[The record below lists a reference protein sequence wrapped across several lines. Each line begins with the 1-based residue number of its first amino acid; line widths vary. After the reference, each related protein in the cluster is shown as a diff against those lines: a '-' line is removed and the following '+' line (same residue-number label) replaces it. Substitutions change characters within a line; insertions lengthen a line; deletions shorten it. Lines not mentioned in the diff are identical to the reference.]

1 MSQLR
6 LALVI
11 HNHQP
16 IGNFDG
22 VFEQAYQDSYKP
34 FLDMLAEFPS
44 LAVTLH
50 NSGSLLEWLAEHRP
64 EYLDQIRELADR
76 GQVEIIGGPFY
87 EPILSSIPQRDR
99 IGQIQQYSRYLEKL
113 FGQPVRGMWVP
124 ERVWEQSFARD
135 IVDAGIEYT
144 VLDDSHFRSAGH
156 TPEELTSHFLTED
169 EGRLLQVFPVSEP
182 LRYAIPFDDVHK
194 SIEILR
200 EQFERTPNSVA
211 VFGDDGEKFGTWPG
225 TRESVYEE
233 GWLRSFFQLLQDN
246 SEWLKVATLAECVE
260 NLMPAGRTYLPDS
273 SYREMNEWVLPAE
286 RQKSLLSLRR
296 DKEKNDP
303 DWPELSNFVRGGCW
317 RNFRNKYPEANEM
330 YSRMLGISER
340 LEKLSHA
347 DTEREYADRLSEART
362 ALYRGQCNCSYWHG
376 AFGGLYLPHLRNA
389 VYTQFIEA
397 DTILEQVDR
406 AMNATGTSTAT
417 GTATSGTSTSGMSTD
432 KWVEVES
439 GDFNLDARPEVRLTG
454 DRLAAFLSPAQGG
467 HLYELDI
474 RAIRHNLLAT
484 LNRRPEIYHEAIR
497 QAADPDGN
505 GEDLNAASIQKEIL
519 CKQPNLDQKL
529 VYDDW
534 PRKAL
539 VDHFLQPGL
548 SLEEFQAGQG
558 HVSDFHNGVYQSLLK
573 RSRERVEA
581 CFARRGR
588 IASSLVQVTKSVV
601 LESAKGA
608 ALQIRYDLE
617 DLPVGMP
624 IHFAIEFNFA
634 GLPGGAHDRY
644 YYDHTGQQQGRLDET
659 LTQPHCERI
668 GLVDEW
674 LGVDVSLDFPMPC
687 SCWAFPIETVS
698 QSEAGF
704 EPVHQSCCVIPHWE
718 FVVPE
723 DGRWSVE
730 LTLGIDTSAAL
741 ARELGKPA
749 TQRSV

>member
-1 MSQLR
+1 MPQLR

-22 VFEQAYQDSYKP
+22 VFEQAYQDSYRP
-34 FLDMLAEFPS
+34 FLELLAEFPS

-50 NSGSLLEWLAEHRP
+50 ISGSLLEWMVDHRP

-76 GQVEIIGGPFY
+76 GQIEVIGGPFY
-87 EPILSSIPQRDR
+87 EPILASIPQRDR
-99 IGQIQQYSRYLEKL
+99 VGQIQLYSRYLENL

-156 TPEELTSHFLTED
+156 TPADLTSYFLTED
-169 EGRLLQVFPVSEP
+169 EGRLLKIFPVSEP

-200 EQFERTPNSVA
+200 EQFERNPNSVA

-225 TRESVYEE
+225 TKESVYDE

-246 SEWLKVATLAECVE
+246 GDWLKVATLAECVE
-260 NLMPAGRTYLPDS
+260 NHMPAGRTYLPDS
-273 SYREMNEWVLPAE
+273 SYREMTEWVLPTD
-286 RQKSLLSLRR
+286 RQKVLLSLRK
-296 DKEKNDP
+296 DKEQHDP
-303 DWPELSNFVRGGCW
+303 DWPELSNFVRGGMW
-317 RNFRNKYPEANEM
+317 RNFRNKYPETNEM
-330 YSRMLGISER
+330 YSRMLGISVR
-340 LEKLSHA
+340 LEKLSAA
-347 DTEREYADRLSEART
+347 DTHREYVDRLAEART
-362 ALYRGQCNCSYWHG
+362 GLYRGQCNCSYWHG
-376 AFGGLYLPHLRNA
+376 AFGGLYLPHLRHA
-389 VYTQFIEA
+389 VYAHLIAA

-406 AMNATGTSTAT
+406 EMRGVADGTSP
-417 GTATSGTSTSGMSTD
+417 D
-432 KWVEVES
+432 RWVELDS
-439 GDFNLDARPEVRLTG
+439 GDFNLDARPEIRLAG
-454 DRLAAFLSPAQGG
+454 DRLVAFLTPAQGG
-467 HLYELDI
+467 QLYELDI

-497 QAADPDGN
+497 QAANPDATSEG
-505 GEDLNAASIQKEIL
+505 LNAASIQGEIR
-519 CKQPNLDQKL
+519 CKQPDLDQKI

-548 SLEEFQAGQG
+548 SLDEFQSGKG
-558 HVSDFHNGVYQSLLK
+558 HVSDFHTGVYQSLLK
-573 RSRERVEA
+573 RSPQGAIAR
-581 CFARRGR
+581 FARRGQL
-588 IASSLVQVTKSVV
+588 ASYSIQVTKSVA
-601 LESAKGA
+601 LETTRGGS
-608 ALQIRYDLE
+608 LQIRYELE

-624 IHFAIEFNFA
+624 IHFAVEFNLA
-634 GLPGGAHDRY
+634 GLPGGADDRY
-644 YYDHTGQQQGRLDET
+644 YYDHSGQRRGRLDET
-659 LTQPHCERI
+659 LDQSHCERI

-698 QSEAGF
+698 QSEGGF
-704 EPVHQSCCVIPHWE
+704 ETVHQSCCVVPHWE

-730 LTLGIDTSAAL
+730 LTLGIDTSAAM
-741 ARELGKPA
+741 ARELCRTAG
-749 TQRSV
+749 SHGI

>member
-16 IGNFDG
+16 IGNFDNI
-22 VFEQAYQDSYKP
+22 FEQAYQDSYKP
-34 FLDMLAEFPS
+34 FLDLLAEFPS
-44 LAVTLH
+44 LAITLH
-50 NSGSLLEWLAEHRP
+50 NSGSLLEWLVEHRP

-76 GQVEIIGGPFY
+76 GQIEIIGGPFY
-87 EPILSSIPQRDR
+87 EPILASIPQRDR
-99 IGQIQQYSRYLEKL
+99 IGQIQQYSKYLENL

-144 VLDDSHFRSAGH
+144 VLDDAHFRSAGH
-156 TPEELTSHFLTED
+156 TSDELTSYILTED
-169 EGRLLQVFPVSEP
+169 EGRLLQIFPVSEP

-194 SIEILR
+194 SIEILH
-200 EQFERTPNSVA
+200 EQFERNPSSVA

-225 TRESVYEE
+225 TKEAVFEE
-233 GWLRSFFQLLQDN
+233 GWLRNFFQLLED
-246 SEWLKVATLAECVE
+246 SGEWLKVATMAECVE

-273 SYREMNEWVLPAE
+273 SYREMTEWVLPAD
-286 RQKSLLSLRR
+286 RQKVLLSLRK

-330 YSRMLGISER
+330 YARMLGISER
-340 LEKLSHA
+340 LEKLTNASI
-347 DTEREYADRLSEART
+347 DREYADQLSEART

-376 AFGGLYLPHLRNA
+376 AFGGLYLPHLRHA
-389 VYTQFIEA
+389 VYTHFIAA
-397 DTILEQVDR
+397 DTILEKVERSMKSSTNGVVGASPDR
-406 AMNATGTSTAT
+406 
-417 GTATSGTSTSGMSTD
+417 
-432 KWVEVES
+432 WVEVES
-439 GDFNLDARPEVRLTG
+439 KDFNLDARPEVRVAG
-454 DRLAAFLSPAQGG
+454 DRLAAYFSPAVGG

-497 QAADPDGN
+497 QAAKPDSN
-505 GEDLNAASIQKEIL
+505 GDDLNAANIQGEIK
-519 CKQPNLDQKL
+519 CKQENLDQKIA
-529 VYDDW
+529 YDNW

-548 SLEEFQAGQG
+548 SLEDFQAGKG
-558 HVSDFHNGVYQSLLK
+558 HVSDFHSGVYQSLLK

-581 CFARRGR
+581 CFARRAPL
-588 IASSLVQVTKSVV
+588 ASYSVQITKSVS
-601 LESAKGA
+601 LETAKGA
-608 ALQIRYDLE
+608 SLQIRYDLE

-624 IHFAIEFNFA
+624 IHFAVEFNLA
-634 GLPGGAHDRY
+634 GLPGGADDRY
-644 YYDHTGQQQGRLDET
+644 YYDHTGQRQGRLDET
-659 LTQPHCERI
+659 LNQPHCERI

-674 LGVDVSLDFPMPC
+674 LGVDVSLEFPMPC

-698 QSEAGF
+698 QSEGGF
-704 EPVHQSCCVIPHWE
+704 ETVQQACCVVPHWE

-723 DGRWSVE
+723 DGRWSFE
-730 LTLGIDTSAAL
+730 LTLGIDTSAAQ
-741 ARELGKPA
+741 ARELCKTVEPRA
-749 TQRSV
+749 VHIDDA

>member
-1 MSQLR
+1 VSQLR

-34 FLDMLAEFPS
+34 FLDLLAEFPS
-44 LAVTLH
+44 LAITLH
-50 NSGSLLEWLAEHRP
+50 NSGSLLEWLVEHRP

-76 GQVEIIGGPFY
+76 GQIEIIGGPFY
-87 EPILSSIPQRDR
+87 EPILASIPQRDR
-99 IGQIQQYSRYLEKL
+99 IGQIQQYSRYLENL

-156 TPEELTSHFLTED
+156 TPDELTSYFLTED
-169 EGRLLQVFPVSEP
+169 EGRLLQIFPVSEP

-200 EQFERTPNSVA
+200 EQFERHPNSVA

-225 TRESVYEE
+225 TQEAVFEK
-233 GWLRSFFQLLQDN
+233 GWLRNFFQLLQDN
-246 SEWLKVATLAECVE
+246 SEWLKVVTLAECVE
-260 NLMPAGRTYLPDS
+260 NLMPAGRTYLSDS
-273 SYREMNEWVLPAE
+273 SYREMTEWVLPSE
-286 RQKSLLSLRR
+286 RQRVLLSLRKN
-296 DKEKNDP
+296 KEKSDP
-303 DWPELSNFVRGGCW
+303 DWHELSNFVRGGFW
-317 RNFRNKYPEANEM
+317 RNFRNKYPESNEM
-330 YSRMLGISER
+330 YCRMLGISER
-340 LEKLSHA
+340 LEKLTNA
-347 DTEREYADRLSEART
+347 DTDREYADRLSEART

-376 AFGGLYLPHLRNA
+376 AFGGLYLPHLRHA
-389 VYTQFIEA
+389 IYAQLIAA
-397 DTILEQVDR
+397 DTILEKVER
-406 AMNATGTSTAT
+406 AMKASSNGVA
-417 GTATSGTSTSGMSTD
+417 GMSPD
-432 KWVEVES
+432 RWVEIES
-439 GDFNLDARPEVRLTG
+439 GDFNLDARPEVRVAG
-454 DRLAAFLSPAQGG
+454 DRLAAYFTPAMGG

-497 QAADPDGN
+497 QAANPDGN
-505 GEDLNAASIQKEIL
+505 GDDLNAASIQGEIK
-519 CKQPNLDQKL
+519 CKQENLHQKI
-529 VYDDW
+529 VYDEW

-539 VDHFLQPGL
+539 VDHFLQPAL
-548 SLEEFQAGQG
+548 TLDEFRTGHG
-558 HVSDFHNGVYQSLLK
+558 HVSDFHTGVYQSLLK

-581 CFARRGR
+581 CFARRGQLG
-588 IASSLVQVTKSVV
+588 SYSVQITKSVA
-601 LESAKGA
+601 LETSKGA
-608 ALQIRYDLE
+608 SLQIRYDLE

-624 IHFAIEFNFA
+624 IHFAVEFNLA
-634 GLPGGAHDRY
+634 GLPGGADDRY
-644 YYDHTGQQQGRLDET
+644 YYDHTGQRQGRLDET
-659 LTQPHCERI
+659 LDQLHCERI

-698 QSEAGF
+698 QSEGGF
-704 EPVHQSCCVIPHWE
+704 ETVHQACCVVPHWE
-718 FVVPE
+718 FVVP
-723 DGRWSVE
+723 DNGRWSVE

-741 ARELGKPA
+741 ARELCRTAEPRPVH
-749 TQRSV
+749 TDES

>member
-16 IGNFDG
+16 IGNFDNI
-22 VFEQAYQDSYKP
+22 FEQAYQDSYKP
-34 FLDMLAEFPS
+34 FLDLLAEFPS
-44 LAVTLH
+44 LAITLH
-50 NSGSLLEWLAEHRP
+50 NSGSLLEWLVEHRP

-76 GQVEIIGGPFY
+76 GQIEIIGGPFY
-87 EPILSSIPQRDR
+87 EPILASIPQRDR
-99 IGQIQQYSRYLEKL
+99 IGQIQQYSKYLENL

-144 VLDDSHFRSAGH
+144 VLDDAHFRSAGH
-156 TPEELTSHFLTED
+156 TPDELTSYFLTED
-169 EGRLLQVFPVSEP
+169 EGRLLQIFPVSEP

-194 SIEILR
+194 SIEILH
-200 EQFERTPNSVA
+200 EQFERNPSSVA

-225 TRESVYEE
+225 TKEAVFEE
-233 GWLRSFFQLLQDN
+233 GWLRNFFQLLED
-246 SEWLKVATLAECVE
+246 SGEWLKVATMAECVE

-273 SYREMNEWVLPAE
+273 SYREMTEWVLPAD
-286 RQKSLLSLRR
+286 RQKVLLSLRK

-330 YSRMLGISER
+330 YARMLGISER
-340 LEKLSHA
+340 LEKLTNASI
-347 DTEREYADRLSEART
+347 DREYADQLSEART

-376 AFGGLYLPHLRNA
+376 AFGGLYLPHLRHA
-389 VYTQFIEA
+389 VYTHFIAA
-397 DTILEQVDR
+397 DTILEKVERSMKSSTNGVVGASPDR
-406 AMNATGTSTAT
+406 
-417 GTATSGTSTSGMSTD
+417 
-432 KWVEVES
+432 WVEVES
-439 GDFNLDARPEVRLTG
+439 KDFNLDARPEVRVAG
-454 DRLAAFLSPAQGG
+454 DRLAAYFSPAVGG

-497 QAADPDGN
+497 QAAKPDSN
-505 GEDLNAASIQKEIL
+505 SDDLNAANIQGEIK
-519 CKQPNLDQKL
+519 CKQENLDQKIA
-529 VYDDW
+529 YDKW

-548 SLEEFQAGQG
+548 SLENFQAGKG
-558 HVSDFHNGVYQSLLK
+558 HVSDFHSGVYQSLLK

-581 CFARRGR
+581 CFARRAPL
-588 IASSLVQVTKSVV
+588 ASYSVQVTKSVS
-601 LESAKGA
+601 LETARGA
-608 ALQIRYDLE
+608 SLQIRYDLE

-624 IHFAIEFNFA
+624 IHFAVEFNLA
-634 GLPGGAHDRY
+634 GLPGGADDRY
-644 YYDHTGQQQGRLDET
+644 YYDHTGQRQGRLDET
-659 LTQPHCERI
+659 LNQPHCERI

-674 LGVDVSLDFPMPC
+674 LGVDVSLEFPMPC

-698 QSEAGF
+698 QSEGGF
-704 EPVHQSCCVIPHWE
+704 ETVQQACCVVPHWE

-723 DGRWSVE
+723 DGRWSFE
-730 LTLGIDTSAAL
+730 LTLGIDTSAAQ
-741 ARELGKPA
+741 ARELCKTVEPRA
-749 TQRSV
+749 VHIDDA

>member
-16 IGNFDG
+16 IGNFDNI
-22 VFEQAYQDSYKP
+22 FEQAYQDSYKP
-34 FLDMLAEFPS
+34 FLDLLAEFPS
-44 LAVTLH
+44 LAITLH
-50 NSGSLLEWLAEHRP
+50 NSGSLLEWLVEHRP

-76 GQVEIIGGPFY
+76 GQIEIIGGPFY
-87 EPILSSIPQRDR
+87 EPILASIPQRDR
-99 IGQIQQYSRYLEKL
+99 IGQIQQYSKYLENL

-144 VLDDSHFRSAGH
+144 VLDDAHFRSAGH
-156 TPEELTSHFLTED
+156 TPDELTSYFLTED
-169 EGRLLQVFPVSEP
+169 EGRLLQIFPVSEP

-194 SIEILR
+194 SIEILH
-200 EQFERTPNSVA
+200 EQFERNPSSVA

-225 TRESVYEE
+225 TKEAVFEE
-233 GWLRSFFQLLQDN
+233 GWLRNFFQLLED
-246 SEWLKVATLAECVE
+246 SGEWLKVATMAECVE

-273 SYREMNEWVLPAE
+273 SYREMTEWVLPAD
-286 RQKSLLSLRR
+286 RQKVLLSLRK

-330 YSRMLGISER
+330 YARMLGISER
-340 LEKLSHA
+340 LEKLTNASI
-347 DTEREYADRLSEART
+347 DREYADQLSEART

-376 AFGGLYLPHLRNA
+376 AFGGLYLPHLRHA
-389 VYTQFIEA
+389 VYTHFIAA
-397 DTILEQVDR
+397 DTILEKVERSMKSSTNGVVGASPDR
-406 AMNATGTSTAT
+406 
-417 GTATSGTSTSGMSTD
+417 
-432 KWVEVES
+432 WVEVES
-439 GDFNLDARPEVRLTG
+439 KDFNLDARPEVRVAG
-454 DRLAAFLSPAQGG
+454 DRLAAYFSPAVGG

-497 QAADPDGN
+497 QAAKPDSN
-505 GEDLNAASIQKEIL
+505 GDDLNAANIQGEIK
-519 CKQPNLDQKL
+519 CKQENLDQKIA
-529 VYDDW
+529 YDNW

-548 SLEEFQAGQG
+548 SLEDFQAGKG
-558 HVSDFHNGVYQSLLK
+558 HVSDFHSGVYQSLLK

-581 CFARRGR
+581 CFARRAPL
-588 IASSLVQVTKSVV
+588 ASYSVQITKSVS
-601 LESAKGA
+601 LETAKGA
-608 ALQIRYDLE
+608 SLQIRYDLE

-624 IHFAIEFNFA
+624 IHFAVEFNLA
-634 GLPGGAHDRY
+634 GLPGGADDRY
-644 YYDHTGQQQGRLDET
+644 YYDHTGQRQGRLDET
-659 LTQPHCERI
+659 LNQPHCERI

-674 LGVDVSLDFPMPC
+674 LGVDVSLEFPMPC

-698 QSEAGF
+698 QSEGGF
-704 EPVHQSCCVIPHWE
+704 ETVQQACCVVPHWE

-723 DGRWSVE
+723 DGRWSFE
-730 LTLGIDTSAAL
+730 LTLGIDTSAAQ
-741 ARELGKPA
+741 ARELCKTVEPRA
-749 TQRSV
+749 VHIDDA

>member
-1 MSQLR
+1 VSQLR

-34 FLDMLAEFPS
+34 FLDLLAEFPS
-44 LAVTLH
+44 LAITLH
-50 NSGSLLEWLAEHRP
+50 NSGSLLEWLVEHRP

-76 GQVEIIGGPFY
+76 GQIEIIGGPFY
-87 EPILSSIPQRDR
+87 EPILASIPQRDR
-99 IGQIQQYSRYLEKL
+99 IGQIQQYSKYLENV

-169 EGRLLQVFPVSEP
+169 EGRLLQIFPVSEP

-200 EQFERTPNSVA
+200 EQFERNPNSVA

-225 TRESVYEE
+225 TKEAVFEE
-233 GWLRSFFQLLQDN
+233 GWLRNFFQLLEDN
-246 SEWLKVATLAECVE
+246 GEWLKVVTMAECVE

-273 SYREMNEWVLPAE
+273 SYREMTEWVLPAD
-286 RQKSLLSLRR
+286 RQKVLLSLRKN
-296 DKEKNDP
+296 KEENDP
-303 DWPELSNFVRGGCW
+303 DWPELSNFVRGGFW
-317 RNFRNKYPEANEM
+317 RNFRNKYPESNEM
-330 YSRMLGISER
+330 YARMLGISER
-340 LEKLSHA
+340 LEKLTNA
-347 DTEREYADRLSEART
+347 DTDREYADQLSEART
-362 ALYRGQCNCSYWHG
+362 GLYRGQCNCSYWHG
-376 AFGGLYLPHLRNA
+376 AFGGLYLPHLRHA
-389 VYTQFIEA
+389 VYTHLIAA
-397 DTILEQVDR
+397 DTILEKVERSMKASTNGVTAASPDR
-406 AMNATGTSTAT
+406 
-417 GTATSGTSTSGMSTD
+417 
-432 KWVEVES
+432 WVEVET
-439 GDFNLDARPEVRLTG
+439 GDYNLDARPEIRVAG
-454 DRLAAFLSPAQGG
+454 DRLAAYFTPAVGG

-497 QAADPDGN
+497 QAANPDSN
-505 GEDLNAASIQKEIL
+505 GDDLNAASIQGEIK
-519 CKQPNLDQKL
+519 CKQENLDQKIM
-529 VYDDW
+529 YDDW

-548 SLEEFQAGQG
+548 SLEDFQSGKG
-558 HVSDFHNGVYQSLLK
+558 HVSDFHTGVYQSLLK
-573 RSRERVEA
+573 RSPERVEA
-581 CFARRGR
+581 CFARRAPL
-588 IASSLVQVTKSVV
+588 ASYSVQVTKSVT
-601 LESAKGA
+601 LETSKGA
-608 ALQIRYDLE
+608 SLQIRYDLE

-624 IHFAIEFNFA
+624 IHFAVEFNLA
-634 GLPGGAHDRY
+634 GLPGGVNDRY
-644 YYDHTGQQQGRLDET
+644 YYDHTGKRQGRLDET
-659 LTQPHCERI
+659 LNQPHCERI

-698 QSEAGF
+698 QSEGGF
-704 EPVHQSCCVIPHWE
+704 ETVHQACCVVPHWE

-741 ARELGKPA
+741 AKELCNTAEPRA
-749 TQRSV
+749 VHTDDA

>member
-1 MSQLR
+1 MTQLR

-34 FLDMLAEFPS
+34 FLDLLAEFPS
-44 LAVTLH
+44 LAITLH
-50 NSGSLLEWLAEHRP
+50 NSGSLLEWLVEHRP
-64 EYLDQIRELADR
+64 EYLDQVRELADR
-76 GQVEIIGGPFY
+76 GQIEIIGGPFY
-87 EPILSSIPQRDR
+87 EPILASIPQRDR
-99 IGQIQQYSRYLEKL
+99 IGQIQQYSKYLEKH

-135 IVDAGIEYT
+135 LVDAGIEYT

-156 TPEELTSHFLTED
+156 TPDELTSHFLTED
-169 EGRLLQVFPVSEP
+169 EGRLLQIFPVSEP

-200 EQFERTPNSVA
+200 EQFERNPNSVA

-225 TRESVYEE
+225 TKEAVFEE
-233 GWLRSFFQLLQDN
+233 GWLRNFFQLLQDN
-246 SEWLKVATLAECVE
+246 GEWLKVATLAECVE

-273 SYREMNEWVLPAE
+273 SYREMTEWVLPAN
-286 RQKSLLSLRR
+286 RQKALLSLRK
-296 DKEKNDP
+296 DKEENDP
-303 DWPELSNFVRGGCW
+303 AWAELSNFVRGGFW

-330 YSRMLGISER
+330 YARMLGISER
-340 LEKLSHA
+340 LEKLTNA
-347 DTEREYADRLSEART
+347 DTDREFADQFSEART

-376 AFGGLYLPHLRNA
+376 AFGGLYLPHLRHA
-389 VYTQFIEA
+389 VYTHFIAA
-397 DTILEQVDR
+397 DTILEKVDR
-406 AMNATGTSTAT
+406 AMTAATNGVVGS
-417 GTATSGTSTSGMSTD
+417 SPD
-432 KWVEVES
+432 RWVEVES
-439 GDFNLDARPEVRLTG
+439 KDFNLDARPEVRVAG
-454 DRLAAFLSPAQGG
+454 DRLAAFFTPAVGG

-497 QAADPDGN
+497 QAANPDGD
-505 GEDLNAASIQKEIL
+505 GEALNAASVQGKIK
-519 CKQPNLDQKL
+519 CKQEDLDKKI
-529 VYDDW
+529 VYDNW

-548 SLEEFQAGQG
+548 SLEDFQAGHG
-558 HVSDFHNGVYQSLLK
+558 HVSDFHTGVYQSLLK

-581 CFARRGR
+581 CFARRAPL
-588 IASSLVQVTKSVV
+588 ASYSVQVTKSVA
-601 LESAKGA
+601 LETSKGA
-608 ALQIRYDLE
+608 QLQIRYDLE
-617 DLPVGMP
+617 GLPVGMP
-624 IHFAIEFNFA
+624 IHFAVEFNLA
-634 GLPGGAHDRY
+634 GLPGGADDRY
-644 YYDHTGQQQGRLDET
+644 YYDHTGQRQGRLDET
-659 LTQPHCERI
+659 LNQPHCERI

-674 LGVDVSLDFPMPC
+674 LGVDVSLEFPMPC

-698 QSEAGF
+698 QSEGGF
-704 EPVHQSCCVIPHWE
+704 ETVHQACCVVPHWE

-741 ARELGKPA
+741 AKELANTPEPRA
-749 TQRSV
+749 VHSEDV

>member
-16 IGNFDG
+16 IGNFDNI
-22 VFEQAYQDSYKP
+22 FEQAYQDSYKP
-34 FLDMLAEFPS
+34 FLDLLAEFPS
-44 LAVTLH
+44 LAITLH
-50 NSGSLLEWLAEHRP
+50 NSGSLLEWLVEHRP

-76 GQVEIIGGPFY
+76 GQIEIIGGPFY
-87 EPILSSIPQRDR
+87 EPILASIPQRDR
-99 IGQIQQYSRYLEKL
+99 IGQIQQYSKYLENL

-144 VLDDSHFRSAGH
+144 VLDDAHFRSAGH
-156 TPEELTSHFLTED
+156 TSDELTSYFLTED
-169 EGRLLQVFPVSEP
+169 EGRLLQIFPVSEP

-194 SIEILR
+194 SIEILH
-200 EQFERTPNSVA
+200 EQFERNPSSVA

-225 TRESVYEE
+225 TKEAVFEE
-233 GWLRSFFQLLQDN
+233 GWLRNFFQLLED
-246 SEWLKVATLAECVE
+246 SGEWLKVATMAECVE

-273 SYREMNEWVLPAE
+273 SYREMTEWVLPAD
-286 RQKSLLSLRR
+286 RQKVLLSLRK

-330 YSRMLGISER
+330 YARMLGISER
-340 LEKLSHA
+340 LEKLTNASI
-347 DTEREYADRLSEART
+347 DREYADQLSEART

-376 AFGGLYLPHLRNA
+376 AFGGLYLPHLRHA
-389 VYTQFIEA
+389 VYTHFIAA
-397 DTILEQVDR
+397 DTILEKVERSMKSSTNGVVGASPDR
-406 AMNATGTSTAT
+406 
-417 GTATSGTSTSGMSTD
+417 
-432 KWVEVES
+432 WVEVES
-439 GDFNLDARPEVRLTG
+439 KDFNLDARPEVRVAG
-454 DRLAAFLSPAQGG
+454 DRLAAYFSPAVGG

-497 QAADPDGN
+497 QAAKPDSN
-505 GEDLNAASIQKEIL
+505 GDDLNAANIQGEIK
-519 CKQPNLDQKL
+519 CKQENLDQKIA
-529 VYDDW
+529 YDNW

-548 SLEEFQAGQG
+548 SLEDFRAGKG
-558 HVSDFHNGVYQSLLK
+558 HVSDFHSGVYQSLLK

-581 CFARRGR
+581 CFARRAPL
-588 IASSLVQVTKSVV
+588 ASYSVQVTKSVS
-601 LESAKGA
+601 LEASRGA
-608 ALQIRYDLE
+608 SLQIRYDLE

-624 IHFAIEFNFA
+624 IHFAVEFNLA
-634 GLPGGAHDRY
+634 GLPGGADDRY
-644 YYDHTGQQQGRLDET
+644 YYDHTGQRQGRLDET
-659 LTQPHCERI
+659 LNQPHCERI

-674 LGVDVSLDFPMPC
+674 LGVDVSLEFPMPC

-698 QSEAGF
+698 QSEGGF
-704 EPVHQSCCVIPHWE
+704 ETVQQACCVVPHWE

-723 DGRWSVE
+723 DGRWSFE
-730 LTLGIDTSAAL
+730 LTLGIDTSAAQ
-741 ARELGKPA
+741 ARELCKTVEPRA
-749 TQRSV
+749 VHIDDA

>member
-16 IGNFDG
+16 IGNFDNI
-22 VFEQAYQDSYKP
+22 FEQAYQDSYKP
-34 FLDMLAEFPS
+34 FLDLLAEFPS
-44 LAVTLH
+44 LAITLH
-50 NSGSLLEWLAEHRP
+50 NSGSLLEWLVEHRP

-76 GQVEIIGGPFY
+76 GQIEIIGGPFY
-87 EPILSSIPQRDR
+87 EPILASIPQRDR
-99 IGQIQQYSRYLEKL
+99 IGQIQQYSKYLENL

-144 VLDDSHFRSAGH
+144 VLDDAHFRSAGH
-156 TPEELTSHFLTED
+156 TSDELTSYFLTED
-169 EGRLLQVFPVSEP
+169 EGRLLQIFPVSEP

-194 SIEILR
+194 SIEILH
-200 EQFERTPNSVA
+200 EQFERNPSSVA

-225 TRESVYEE
+225 TKEAVFEE
-233 GWLRSFFQLLQDN
+233 GWLRNFFQLLED
-246 SEWLKVATLAECVE
+246 SGEWLKVATMAECVE

-273 SYREMNEWVLPAE
+273 SYREMTEWVLPAD
-286 RQKSLLSLRR
+286 RQKVLLSLRK

-330 YSRMLGISER
+330 YARMLGISER
-340 LEKLSHA
+340 LEKLTNASI
-347 DTEREYADRLSEART
+347 DREYADQLSEART

-376 AFGGLYLPHLRNA
+376 AFGGLYLPHLRHA
-389 VYTQFIEA
+389 VYTHFIAA
-397 DTILEQVDR
+397 DTILEKVERSMKSSTNGVVGASPDR
-406 AMNATGTSTAT
+406 
-417 GTATSGTSTSGMSTD
+417 
-432 KWVEVES
+432 WVEVES
-439 GDFNLDARPEVRLTG
+439 KDFNLDARPEVRVAG
-454 DRLAAFLSPAQGG
+454 DRLAAYFSPAVGG

-497 QAADPDGN
+497 QAAKPDSN
-505 GEDLNAASIQKEIL
+505 GDDLNAANIQGEIK
-519 CKQPNLDQKL
+519 CKQENLDQKIA
-529 VYDDW
+529 YDNW

-548 SLEEFQAGQG
+548 SLEDFQAGKG
-558 HVSDFHNGVYQSLLK
+558 HVSDFHSGVYQSLLK

-581 CFARRGR
+581 CFARRAPL
-588 IASSLVQVTKSVV
+588 ASYSVQITKSVS
-601 LESAKGA
+601 LETAKGA
-608 ALQIRYDLE
+608 SLQIRYDLE

-624 IHFAIEFNFA
+624 IHFAVEFNLA
-634 GLPGGAHDRY
+634 GLPGGADDRY
-644 YYDHTGQQQGRLDET
+644 YYDHTGQRQGRLDET
-659 LTQPHCERI
+659 LNQPHCERI

-674 LGVDVSLDFPMPC
+674 LGVDVSLEFPMPC

-698 QSEAGF
+698 QSEGGF
-704 EPVHQSCCVIPHWE
+704 ETVQQACCVVPHWE

-723 DGRWSVE
+723 DGRWSFE
-730 LTLGIDTSAAL
+730 LTLGIDTSAAQ
-741 ARELGKPA
+741 ARELCKTVEPRA
-749 TQRSV
+749 VHIDDA

>member
-1 MSQLR
+1 VSQLR

-34 FLDMLAEFPS
+34 FLDLLAEFPS
-44 LAVTLH
+44 LAITLH
-50 NSGSLLEWLAEHRP
+50 NSGSLLEWLVEHRP

-76 GQVEIIGGPFY
+76 GQIEIIGGPFY
-87 EPILSSIPQRDR
+87 EPILASIPQRDR

-156 TPEELTSHFLTED
+156 TPDELTSYFLTED
-169 EGRLLQVFPVSEP
+169 EGRLLQIFPVSEP

-200 EQFERTPNSVA
+200 EQFERNPNSVA

-225 TRESVYEE
+225 TKEAVFEK
-233 GWLRSFFQLLQDN
+233 GWLREFFQLLQDN
-246 SEWLKVATLAECVE
+246 GEWLKAVTLAECVE

-273 SYREMNEWVLPAE
+273 SYREMTEWVLPAE
-286 RQKSLLSLRR
+286 RQRVLLSLRK

-303 DWPELSNFVRGGCW
+303 DWPELSNFVRGGFW

-330 YSRMLGISER
+330 YCRMLGISER
-340 LEKLSHA
+340 LEKLTSA
-347 DTEREYADRLSEART
+347 DTDREFADRLSEART

-376 AFGGLYLPHLRNA
+376 AFGGLYLPHLRHA
-389 VYTQFIEA
+389 VYTQFIAA
-397 DTILEQVDR
+397 DTILEKVER
-406 AMNATGTSTAT
+406 AMKASANGTVGKAT
-417 GTATSGTSTSGMSTD
+417 D
-432 KWVEVES
+432 RWVEVEAK
-439 GDFNLDARPEVRLTG
+439 DFNLDARPEVRIAG
-454 DRLAAFLSPAQGG
+454 DRLAAYFTPAVGG

-497 QAADPDGN
+497 QAANPDGN
-505 GEDLNAASIQKEIL
+505 GDDLNAASIQGEIK
-519 CKQPNLDQKL
+519 CKQENLDQKI
-529 VYDDW
+529 VYDEW

-548 SLEEFQAGQG
+548 SLEDFKAGHG
-558 HVSDFHNGVYQSLLK
+558 HVSDFHTGVYQSLLK

-581 CFARRGR
+581 CFARRAPL
-588 IASSLVQVTKSVV
+588 ASYSVQVTKSVV
-601 LESAKGA
+601 LETSKGA
-608 ALQIRYDLE
+608 SLQIRYDLE

-624 IHFAIEFNFA
+624 IHFAVEFNLA
-634 GLPGGAHDRY
+634 GLPGGADDRY
-644 YYDHTGQQQGRLDET
+644 YYNHSGQRLGRLDET
-659 LTQPHCERI
+659 LDQPHCERI

-698 QSEAGF
+698 QSEGGF
-704 EPVHQSCCVIPHWE
+704 ETVHQACCVVPHWE

-730 LTLGIDTSAAL
+730 LSLGIDTSAAL
-741 ARELGKPA
+741 ARELCNTAEPR
-749 TQRSV
+749 TV

>member
-1 MSQLR
+1 VSQLR

-34 FLDMLAEFPS
+34 FLDLLAEFPS
-44 LAVTLH
+44 LTVTLH
-50 NSGSLLEWLAEHRP
+50 NSGSLLEWLVEHRP

-76 GQVEIIGGPFY
+76 GQIEIIGGPFY
-87 EPILSSIPQRDR
+87 EPILASIPQRDR
-99 IGQIQQYSRYLEKL
+99 IGQIQQFSRYLEKL

-144 VLDDSHFRSAGH
+144 VLDDSHFLNAGH
-156 TPEELTSHFLTED
+156 TPDELTSHFLTED
-169 EGRLLQVFPVSEP
+169 EGRLLQIFPVSEP
-182 LRYAIPFDDVHK
+182 LRYAIPFDDVNK

-200 EQFERTPNSVA
+200 EQFERNPNSVA

-225 TRESVYEE
+225 TKESVFEE
-233 GWLRSFFQLLQDN
+233 GWLRNFFQLLQDN
-246 SEWLKVATLAECVE
+246 GDWLKVITLAECVE

-273 SYREMNEWVLPAE
+273 SYREMTEWVLPAD
-286 RQKSLLSLRR
+286 RQKVLLSLRK

-330 YSRMLGISER
+330 YARMLGISER
-340 LEKLSHA
+340 LEKLTNA
-347 DTEREYADRLSEART
+347 DTEREYADQLSKART

-376 AFGGLYLPHLRNA
+376 AFGGLYLPHLRHA
-389 VYTQFIEA
+389 VYAQLIAA
-397 DTILEQVDR
+397 DTILEKVER
-406 AMNATGTSTAT
+406 AMKASSNGAI
-417 GTATSGTSTSGMSTD
+417 ATSSPD
-432 KWVEVES
+432 RWVEVET
-439 GDFNLDARPEVRLTG
+439 GDFNLDARPEVRIAG
-454 DRLAAFLSPAQGG
+454 DRLAAYFTPAVGG

-497 QAADPDGN
+497 RAANPDNKGD
-505 GEDLNAASIQKEIL
+505 DLNAASIQGEIK
-519 CKQPNLDQKL
+519 CKQENLDQKI
-529 VYDDW
+529 VYDEW

-548 SLEEFQAGQG
+548 ALEDFRAGG
-558 HVSDFHNGVYQSLLK
+558 GRVSDFHTGVYQSLLK

-581 CFARRGR
+581 CFARRGQ
-588 IASSLVQVTKSVV
+588 IASYSAQVTKSVA
-601 LESAKGA
+601 LESSKGA
-608 ALQIRYDLE
+608 SLQIRYDLE

-624 IHFAIEFNFA
+624 IHFAVEFNLA
-634 GLPGGAHDRY
+634 GLPGGADDRY
-644 YYDHTGQQQGRLDET
+644 YYDHTGQRQGRLDET
-659 LTQPHCERI
+659 LEQPHCERI

-698 QSEAGF
+698 QSEGGF
-704 EPVHQSCCVIPHWE
+704 ETVHQACCVVPHWE

-741 ARELGKPA
+741 AKELCNTAAPRR
-749 TQRSV
+749 TV

>member
-1 MSQLR
+1 VSQLR

-34 FLDMLAEFPS
+34 FLDLLAEFPS
-44 LAVTLH
+44 LAITLH
-50 NSGSLLEWLAEHRP
+50 NSGSLLEWLVEHRP

-76 GQVEIIGGPFY
+76 GQIEIIGGPFY
-87 EPILSSIPQRDR
+87 EPILASIPQRDR
-99 IGQIQQYSRYLEKL
+99 IGQIQQYSKYLENL

-169 EGRLLQVFPVSEP
+169 EGRLLQIFPVSEP

-200 EQFERTPNSVA
+200 EQFERNPNSVA

-225 TRESVYEE
+225 TQEAVFEK
-233 GWLRSFFQLLQDN
+233 GWLRNFFQLLQDN
-246 SEWLKVATLAECVE
+246 GEWLKVVTMAECVE

-273 SYREMNEWVLPAE
+273 SYREMTEWVLPAD
-286 RQKSLLSLRR
+286 RQKVLLSLRK
-296 DKEKNDP
+296 DKEKSDP
-303 DWPELSNFVRGGCW
+303 DWPELSNFVRGGFW
-317 RNFRNKYPEANEM
+317 RNFRNKYPESNDM
-330 YSRMLGISER
+330 YARMLGISER
-340 LEKLSHA
+340 LEKLTNA
-347 DTEREYADRLSEART
+347 DTDREYADQLAEART

-376 AFGGLYLPHLRNA
+376 AFGGLYLPHLRHA
-389 VYTQFIEA
+389 VYTHLIAA
-397 DTILEQVDR
+397 DTILEKVER
-406 AMNATGTSTAT
+406 AMKASTNGVA
-417 GTATSGTSTSGMSTD
+417 GASPD
-432 KWVEVES
+432 RWVEVES
-439 GDFNLDARPEVRLTG
+439 KDFNLDARPEVRVAG
-454 DRLAAFLSPAQGG
+454 DRLAAYFTPAVGG

-497 QAADPDGN
+497 QAANPDGN
-505 GEDLNAASIQKEIL
+505 GDDLNAASIQGEIK
-519 CKQPNLDQKL
+519 CKQENLDQKI
-529 VYDDW
+529 VYDNW

-548 SLEEFQAGQG
+548 SLEDFQLGHG
-558 HVSDFHNGVYQSLLK
+558 HVSDFHTGVYQSLLK

-581 CFARRGR
+581 CFARRAPL
-588 IASSLVQVTKSVV
+588 ASYSVQVTKSVS
-601 LESAKGA
+601 LETSKGA
-608 ALQIRYDLE
+608 QLQIRYDLE

-624 IHFAIEFNFA
+624 IHFAVEFNLA
-634 GLPGGAHDRY
+634 GLPGGADDRY
-644 YYDHTGQQQGRLDET
+644 YYDHTGQRQGRLDET
-659 LTQPHCERI
+659 LNQPHCERI

-674 LGVDVSLDFPMPC
+674 LGVDVALEFPMPC

-698 QSEAGF
+698 QSEGGF
-704 EPVHQSCCVIPHWE
+704 ETVHQACCVVPHWE

-741 ARELGKPA
+741 AKELCNTAEP
-749 TQRSV
+749 RPV

>member
-1 MSQLR
+1 VSQLR

-34 FLDMLAEFPS
+34 FLDLLGEFPS
-44 LAVTLH
+44 LAITLH
-50 NSGSLLEWLAEHRP
+50 NSGSLLEWLVEHRP

-76 GQVEIIGGPFY
+76 GQIEIIGGPFY
-87 EPILSSIPQRDR
+87 EPILASIPQRDR
-99 IGQIQQYSRYLEKL
+99 IGQIQQYSKYLENL

-124 ERVWEQSFARD
+124 ELVWEQSFARD

-156 TPEELTSHFLTED
+156 TPDELTSQFLTED
-169 EGRLLQVFPVSEP
+169 EGRLLQIFPVSEP

-200 EQFERTPNSVA
+200 EQFERNPNSVA

-225 TRESVYEE
+225 TKEAVFEE
-233 GWLRSFFQLLQDN
+233 GWLRNFFQLLQDN
-246 SEWLKVATLAECVE
+246 GEWLKVVTLAECVE

-273 SYREMNEWVLPAE
+273 SYREMTEWVLPAE
-286 RQKSLLSLRR
+286 RQRVLLSLRK
-296 DKEKNDP
+296 DKEKNDL
-303 DWPELSNFVRGGCW
+303 DWPELSNFVRGGFW
-317 RNFRNKYPEANEM
+317 RNFRNKYPETNEM
-330 YSRMLGISER
+330 YARMLGISER
-340 LEKLSHA
+340 LEKLTNA
-347 DTEREYADRLSEART
+347 DSDREYADRLSEART

-376 AFGGLYLPHLRNA
+376 AFGGLYLPHLRHA
-389 VYTQFIEA
+389 VYAQLIAA
-397 DTILEQVDR
+397 DTILEKVDR
-406 AMNATGTSTAT
+406 AMKASANGVTGASP
-417 GTATSGTSTSGMSTD
+417 D
-432 KWVEVES
+432 RWVEVES
-439 GDFNLDARPEVRLTG
+439 KDFNLDARPEVRVAG
-454 DRLAAFLSPAQGG
+454 DRLAAYFTPAVGG

-474 RAIRHNLLAT
+474 RSIRHNLLAT

-497 QAADPDGN
+497 QAANPDSN
-505 GEDLNAASIQKEIL
+505 GDDLNAASIQGEIK
-519 CKQPNLDQKL
+519 CKQENLDQKI
-529 VYDDW
+529 VYDEW

-548 SLEEFQAGQG
+548 SLEDFQAGKG
-558 HVSDFHNGVYQSLLK
+558 HVSDFHTGVYQSLLK

-581 CFARRGR
+581 CFARRAPL
-588 IASSLVQVTKSVV
+588 ASYSVQVTKSVA
-601 LESAKGA
+601 LETANGA
-608 ALQIRYDLE
+608 SLQIRYDLE

-624 IHFAIEFNFA
+624 IHFAVEFNLA
-634 GLPGGAHDRY
+634 GLPGGVDDRY
-644 YYDHTGQQQGRLDET
+644 YYDHTGKRQGRLDET
-659 LTQPHCERI
+659 LDQLHCERI

-698 QSEAGF
+698 QSEGGF
-704 EPVHQSCCVIPHWE
+704 ETVHQACCVVPHWE

-741 ARELGKPA
+741 ARELCKTAEP
-749 TQRSV
+749 RPV

>member
-16 IGNFDG
+16 IGNFDNI
-22 VFEQAYQDSYKP
+22 FEQAYQDSYKP
-34 FLDMLAEFPS
+34 FLDLLAEFPS
-44 LAVTLH
+44 LAITLH
-50 NSGSLLEWLAEHRP
+50 NSGSLLEWLVEHRP

-76 GQVEIIGGPFY
+76 GQIEIIGGPFY
-87 EPILSSIPQRDR
+87 EPILASIPQRDR
-99 IGQIQQYSRYLEKL
+99 IGQIQQYSKYLENL

-144 VLDDSHFRSAGH
+144 VLDDAHFRSAGH
-156 TPEELTSHFLTED
+156 TPDELTSYFLTED
-169 EGRLLQVFPVSEP
+169 EGRLLQIFPVSEP

-194 SIEILR
+194 SIEILH
-200 EQFERTPNSVA
+200 EQFERNPSSVA

-225 TRESVYEE
+225 TKEAVFEE
-233 GWLRSFFQLLQDN
+233 GWLRNFFQLLED
-246 SEWLKVATLAECVE
+246 SGEWLKVATMAECVE

-273 SYREMNEWVLPAE
+273 SYREMTEWVLPAD
-286 RQKSLLSLRR
+286 RQKVLLSLRKN
-296 DKEKNDP
+296 KETNDP

-330 YSRMLGISER
+330 YARMLGISER
-340 LEKLSHA
+340 LDKLSNA
-347 DTEREYADRLSEART
+347 NIAREYADQLSEART

-376 AFGGLYLPHLRNA
+376 AFGGLYLPHLRHA
-389 VYTQFIEA
+389 VYTHLIAA
-397 DTILEQVDR
+397 DTILEKVERSMQASTNGVAGASPDR
-406 AMNATGTSTAT
+406 
-417 GTATSGTSTSGMSTD
+417 
-432 KWVEVES
+432 WVEVES
-439 GDFNLDARPEVRLTG
+439 KDFNLDARPEVRVAG
-454 DRLAAFLSPAQGG
+454 DRLAAYFSPAVGG

-497 QAADPDGN
+497 QAAKPDSN
-505 GEDLNAASIQKEIL
+505 GDDLNAANIQGEIK
-519 CKQPNLDQKL
+519 CKQENLDQKIA
-529 VYDDW
+529 YDNW

-548 SLEEFQAGQG
+548 SLEDFQAGKG
-558 HVSDFHNGVYQSLLK
+558 HVSDFHSGVYQSLLK

-581 CFARRGR
+581 CFARRAPL
-588 IASSLVQVTKSVV
+588 ASYSVQVTKSVS
-601 LESAKGA
+601 LETSRGA
-608 ALQIRYDLE
+608 SLQIRYDLE

-624 IHFAIEFNFA
+624 IHFAVEFNLA
-634 GLPGGAHDRY
+634 GLPGGADDRY
-644 YYDHTGQQQGRLDET
+644 YYDHTGQRQGRLDET
-659 LTQPHCERI
+659 LNQPHCERI

-674 LGVDVSLDFPMPC
+674 LGVDVSLEFPMPC

-698 QSEAGF
+698 QSEGGF
-704 EPVHQSCCVIPHWE
+704 ETVQQACCVVPHWE

-723 DGRWSVE
+723 DGRWSFE
-730 LTLGIDTSAAL
+730 LTLGIDTSAAQ
-741 ARELGKPA
+741 ARELCKTVEPRA
-749 TQRSV
+749 VHIDDA

>member
-16 IGNFDG
+16 IGNFDDI
-22 VFEQAYQDSYKP
+22 FEQAYQDSYKP
-34 FLDMLAEFPS
+34 FLDLLAEFPS
-44 LAVTLH
+44 LAITLH
-50 NSGSLLEWLAEHRP
+50 NSGSLLEWLVEHRP

-76 GQVEIIGGPFY
+76 GQIEIIGGPFY
-87 EPILSSIPQRDR
+87 EPILASIPQRDR
-99 IGQIQQYSRYLEKL
+99 IGQIQQYSKYLENL

-156 TPEELTSHFLTED
+156 TPDELTSHFLTED
-169 EGRLLQVFPVSEP
+169 EGRLLQIFPVSEP

-194 SIEILR
+194 SIEILH
-200 EQFERTPNSVA
+200 EQFERNPSSVA

-225 TRESVYEE
+225 TKEAVFKE
-233 GWLRSFFQLLQDN
+233 GWLRNFFQLLED
-246 SEWLKVATLAECVE
+246 SGEWLKVATMAECVE

-273 SYREMNEWVLPAE
+273 SYREMTEWVLPAD
-286 RQKSLLSLRR
+286 RQKVLLSLRKN
-296 DKEKNDP
+296 KETNDP

-330 YSRMLGISER
+330 YARMLGISER
-340 LEKLSHA
+340 LEKLTNASI
-347 DTEREYADRLSEART
+347 DREYADQLSEART

-376 AFGGLYLPHLRNA
+376 AFGGLYLPHLRHA
-389 VYTQFIEA
+389 VYTHFIAA
-397 DTILEQVDR
+397 DTILEKVERSMKSSTNGVVGASPDR
-406 AMNATGTSTAT
+406 
-417 GTATSGTSTSGMSTD
+417 
-432 KWVEVES
+432 WVEVES
-439 GDFNLDARPEVRLTG
+439 KDFNLDARPEVRVAG
-454 DRLAAFLSPAQGG
+454 DRLAAYFSPAVGG

-497 QAADPDGN
+497 QAAKPDSN
-505 GEDLNAASIQKEIL
+505 GDDLNAANIQGEIK
-519 CKQPNLDQKL
+519 CKQENLDQKIA
-529 VYDDW
+529 YDNW

-548 SLEEFQAGQG
+548 SLEDFQAGKG
-558 HVSDFHNGVYQSLLK
+558 HVSDFHSGVYQSLLK

-581 CFARRGR
+581 CFARRAPL
-588 IASSLVQVTKSVV
+588 ASYSVQITKSVS
-601 LESAKGA
+601 LETAKGA
-608 ALQIRYDLE
+608 SLQIRYDLE

-624 IHFAIEFNFA
+624 IHFAVEFNLA
-634 GLPGGAHDRY
+634 GLPGGADDRY
-644 YYDHTGQQQGRLDET
+644 YYDHTGQRQGRLDET
-659 LTQPHCERI
+659 LNQPHCERI

-674 LGVDVSLDFPMPC
+674 LGVDVSLEFPMPC

-698 QSEAGF
+698 QSEGGF
-704 EPVHQSCCVIPHWE
+704 ETVQQACCVVPHWE

-723 DGRWSVE
+723 DGRWSFE
-730 LTLGIDTSAAL
+730 LTLGIDTSAAQ
-741 ARELGKPA
+741 ARELCKTVEPRA
-749 TQRSV
+749 VHIDDA

>member
-16 IGNFDG
+16 IGNFDNI
-22 VFEQAYQDSYKP
+22 FEQAYQDSYKP
-34 FLDMLAEFPS
+34 FLDLLAEFPS
-44 LAVTLH
+44 LAITLH
-50 NSGSLLEWLAEHRP
+50 NSGSLLEWLVEHRP

-76 GQVEIIGGPFY
+76 GQIEIIGGPFY
-87 EPILSSIPQRDR
+87 EPILASIPQRDR
-99 IGQIQQYSRYLEKL
+99 IGQIQQYSKYLENL

-144 VLDDSHFRSAGH
+144 VLDDAHFRSAGH
-156 TPEELTSHFLTED
+156 TPDELTSYFLTED
-169 EGRLLQVFPVSEP
+169 EGRLLQIFPVSEP

-194 SIEILR
+194 SIEILH
-200 EQFERTPNSVA
+200 EQFERNPSSVA

-225 TRESVYEE
+225 TKEAVFEE
-233 GWLRSFFQLLQDN
+233 GWLRNFFQLLED
-246 SEWLKVATLAECVE
+246 SGEWLKVATMAECVE

-273 SYREMNEWVLPAE
+273 SYREMTEWVLPAD
-286 RQKSLLSLRR
+286 RQKVLLSLRK

-330 YSRMLGISER
+330 YARMLGISER
-340 LEKLSHA
+340 LEKLTNASI
-347 DTEREYADRLSEART
+347 DREYADQLSEART

-376 AFGGLYLPHLRNA
+376 AFGGLYLPHLRHA
-389 VYTQFIEA
+389 VYTHFIAA
-397 DTILEQVDR
+397 DTILEKVERSMKSSTNGVVGASPDR
-406 AMNATGTSTAT
+406 
-417 GTATSGTSTSGMSTD
+417 
-432 KWVEVES
+432 WVEVES
-439 GDFNLDARPEVRLTG
+439 KDFNLDARPEVRVAG
-454 DRLAAFLSPAQGG
+454 DRLAAYFSPAVGG

-497 QAADPDGN
+497 QAAKPDSN
-505 GEDLNAASIQKEIL
+505 GDDLNAANIQGEIK
-519 CKQPNLDQKL
+519 CKQKNLDQKIA
-529 VYDDW
+529 YDNW

-548 SLEEFQAGQG
+548 SLEDFQAGKG
-558 HVSDFHNGVYQSLLK
+558 HVSDFHSGVYQSLLK

-581 CFARRGR
+581 CFARRAPL
-588 IASSLVQVTKSVV
+588 ASYSVQITKSVS
-601 LESAKGA
+601 LETAKGA
-608 ALQIRYDLE
+608 SLQIRYDLE

-624 IHFAIEFNFA
+624 IHFAVEFNLA
-634 GLPGGAHDRY
+634 GLPGGADDRY
-644 YYDHTGQQQGRLDET
+644 YYDHTGQRQGRLDET
-659 LTQPHCERI
+659 LNQPHCERI

-674 LGVDVSLDFPMPC
+674 LGVDVSLEFPMPC

-698 QSEAGF
+698 QSEGGF
-704 EPVHQSCCVIPHWE
+704 ETVQQACCVVPHWE

-723 DGRWSVE
+723 DGRWSFE
-730 LTLGIDTSAAL
+730 LTLGIDTSAAQ
-741 ARELGKPA
+741 ARELCKTVEPRA
-749 TQRSV
+749 VHIDDA

>member
-16 IGNFDG
+16 IGNFDNI
-22 VFEQAYQDSYKP
+22 FEQAYQDSYKP
-34 FLDMLAEFPS
+34 FLDLLAEFPS
-44 LAVTLH
+44 LAITLH
-50 NSGSLLEWLAEHRP
+50 NSGSLLEWLIEHRP

-76 GQVEIIGGPFY
+76 GQIEIIGGPFY
-87 EPILSSIPQRDR
+87 EPILASIPQRDR
-99 IGQIQQYSRYLEKL
+99 IGQIQQYSKYLENL

-144 VLDDSHFRSAGH
+144 VLDDAHFRSAGH
-156 TPEELTSHFLTED
+156 TPDELTSHFLTED
-169 EGRLLQVFPVSEP
+169 EGRLLQIFPVSEP

-194 SIEILR
+194 SIEILH
-200 EQFERTPNSVA
+200 EQFERNPSSVA

-225 TRESVYEE
+225 TKEAVFEE
-233 GWLRSFFQLLQDN
+233 GWLRNFFQLLED
-246 SEWLKVATLAECVE
+246 SGEWLKVATMAECVE

-273 SYREMNEWVLPAE
+273 SYREMTEWVLPAD
-286 RQKSLLSLRR
+286 RQKVLLSLRK

-330 YSRMLGISER
+330 YARMLGISER
-340 LEKLSHA
+340 LEKLTNASI
-347 DTEREYADRLSEART
+347 DREYADQLSEART

-376 AFGGLYLPHLRNA
+376 AFGGLYLPHLRHA
-389 VYTQFIEA
+389 VYTHFIAA
-397 DTILEQVDR
+397 DTILEKVERSMKSSTNGVVGASPDR
-406 AMNATGTSTAT
+406 
-417 GTATSGTSTSGMSTD
+417 
-432 KWVEVES
+432 WVEVES
-439 GDFNLDARPEVRLTG
+439 KDFNLDARPEVRVAG
-454 DRLAAFLSPAQGG
+454 DRLAAYFSPAVGG

-497 QAADPDGN
+497 QAAKPDSN
-505 GEDLNAASIQKEIL
+505 GDDLNAANIQGEIK
-519 CKQPNLDQKL
+519 CKQENLDQKIA
-529 VYDDW
+529 YDNW

-548 SLEEFQAGQG
+548 SLEDFRAGKG
-558 HVSDFHNGVYQSLLK
+558 HVSDFHSGVYQSLLK

-581 CFARRGR
+581 CFARRAPL
-588 IASSLVQVTKSVV
+588 ASYSVQVTKSVS
-601 LESAKGA
+601 LETAKGA
-608 ALQIRYDLE
+608 SLQIRYDLE

-624 IHFAIEFNFA
+624 IHFAVEFNLA
-634 GLPGGAHDRY
+634 GLPGGADDRY
-644 YYDHTGQQQGRLDET
+644 YYDHTGQRQGRLDET
-659 LTQPHCERI
+659 LNQPHCERI

-674 LGVDVSLDFPMPC
+674 LGVDVSLEFPMPC

-698 QSEAGF
+698 QSEGGF
-704 EPVHQSCCVIPHWE
+704 ETVQQACCVVPHWE

-723 DGRWSVE
+723 DGRWSFE
-730 LTLGIDTSAAL
+730 LTLGIDTSAAQ
-741 ARELGKPA
+741 ARELCKTVEPRA
-749 TQRSV
+749 VHMDDA

>member
-16 IGNFDG
+16 IGNFDDI
-22 VFEQAYQDSYKP
+22 FEQAYQDSYKP
-34 FLDMLAEFPS
+34 FLDLLAEFPS
-44 LAVTLH
+44 LAITLH
-50 NSGSLLEWLAEHRP
+50 NSGSLLEWLVEHRP

-76 GQVEIIGGPFY
+76 GQIEIIGGPFY
-87 EPILSSIPQRDR
+87 EPILASIPQRDR
-99 IGQIQQYSRYLEKL
+99 IGQIQQYSKYLENL

-156 TPEELTSHFLTED
+156 TPDELTSHFLTED
-169 EGRLLQVFPVSEP
+169 EGRLLQIFPVSEP

-194 SIEILR
+194 SIEILH
-200 EQFERTPNSVA
+200 EQFERNPNSVA

-225 TRESVYEE
+225 TKEAVFEE
-233 GWLRSFFQLLQDN
+233 GWLRNFFQLLED
-246 SEWLKVATLAECVE
+246 SGEWLKVATMAECVE

-273 SYREMNEWVLPAE
+273 SYREMTEWVLPAD
-286 RQKSLLSLRR
+286 RQKVLLSLRK

-330 YSRMLGISER
+330 YARMLGISER
-340 LEKLSHA
+340 LEKLTNASI
-347 DTEREYADRLSEART
+347 DREYADQLSEART

-376 AFGGLYLPHLRNA
+376 AFGGLYLPHLRHA
-389 VYTQFIEA
+389 VYTHFIAA
-397 DTILEQVDR
+397 DTILEKVERSMKSSTNGVVGASPDR
-406 AMNATGTSTAT
+406 
-417 GTATSGTSTSGMSTD
+417 
-432 KWVEVES
+432 WVEVES
-439 GDFNLDARPEVRLTG
+439 KDFNLDARPEVRVAG
-454 DRLAAFLSPAQGG
+454 DRLAAYFSPAVGG

-497 QAADPDGN
+497 QAAKPDSN
-505 GEDLNAASIQKEIL
+505 GDDLNAANIQGEIK
-519 CKQPNLDQKL
+519 CKQENLDQKIA
-529 VYDDW
+529 YDNW

-548 SLEEFQAGQG
+548 SLEDFQAGKG
-558 HVSDFHNGVYQSLLK
+558 HVSDFHSGVYQSLLK

-581 CFARRGR
+581 CFARRAPL
-588 IASSLVQVTKSVV
+588 ASYSVQITKSVS
-601 LESAKGA
+601 LETAKGA
-608 ALQIRYDLE
+608 SLQIRYDLE

-624 IHFAIEFNFA
+624 IHFAVEFNLA
-634 GLPGGAHDRY
+634 GLPGGADDRY
-644 YYDHTGQQQGRLDET
+644 YYDHTGQRQGRLDET
-659 LTQPHCERI
+659 LNQPHCERI

-674 LGVDVSLDFPMPC
+674 LGVDVSLEFPMPC

-698 QSEAGF
+698 QSEGGF
-704 EPVHQSCCVIPHWE
+704 ETVQQACCVVPHWE

-723 DGRWSVE
+723 DGRWSFE
-730 LTLGIDTSAAL
+730 LTLGIDTSAAQ
-741 ARELGKPA
+741 ARELCKTVEPRA
-749 TQRSV
+749 VHIDDA

>member
-16 IGNFDG
+16 IGNFDNI
-22 VFEQAYQDSYKP
+22 FEQAYQESYKP
-34 FLDMLAEFPS
+34 FLHLLAEFPS
-44 LAVTLH
+44 LAITLH
-50 NSGSLLEWLAEHRP
+50 NSGSLLEWLVEHRP

-76 GQVEIIGGPFY
+76 GQIEIIGGPFY
-87 EPILSSIPQRDR
+87 EPILASIPQRDR
-99 IGQIQQYSRYLEKL
+99 IGQIQQYSKYLENL

-144 VLDDSHFRSAGH
+144 VLDDAHFRSAGH
-156 TPEELTSHFLTED
+156 TPDELTSYFLTED
-169 EGRLLQVFPVSEP
+169 EGRLLQIFPVSEP

-194 SIEILR
+194 SIEILH
-200 EQFERTPNSVA
+200 EQFERNPSSVA

-225 TRESVYEE
+225 TKEAVFEE
-233 GWLRSFFQLLQDN
+233 GWLRNFFQLLED
-246 SEWLKVATLAECVE
+246 SGEWLKVATMAECVE

-273 SYREMNEWVLPAE
+273 SYREMTEWVLPAD
-286 RQKSLLSLRR
+286 RQKVLLSLRK

-330 YSRMLGISER
+330 YARMLGISER
-340 LEKLSHA
+340 LEKLTNASI
-347 DTEREYADRLSEART
+347 DREYADQLSEART

-376 AFGGLYLPHLRNA
+376 AFGGLYLPHLRHA
-389 VYTQFIEA
+389 VYTHFIAA
-397 DTILEQVDR
+397 DTILEKVERSMKSSTNGVVGASPDR
-406 AMNATGTSTAT
+406 
-417 GTATSGTSTSGMSTD
+417 
-432 KWVEVES
+432 WVEVES
-439 GDFNLDARPEVRLTG
+439 KDFNLDARPEVRVAG
-454 DRLAAFLSPAQGG
+454 DRLAAYFSPAVGG

-497 QAADPDGN
+497 QAAKPDSN
-505 GEDLNAASIQKEIL
+505 GDDLNAANIQGEIK
-519 CKQPNLDQKL
+519 CKQENLDQKIA
-529 VYDDW
+529 YDNW

-548 SLEEFQAGQG
+548 SLEDFRAGKG
-558 HVSDFHNGVYQSLLK
+558 HVSDFHSGVYQSLLK

-581 CFARRGR
+581 CFARRAPL
-588 IASSLVQVTKSVV
+588 ASYSVQVTKSVS
-601 LESAKGA
+601 LEASWGA
-608 ALQIRYDLE
+608 SLQIRYDLE

-624 IHFAIEFNFA
+624 IHFAVEFNLA
-634 GLPGGAHDRY
+634 GLPGGADDRY
-644 YYDHTGQQQGRLDET
+644 YYDHTGQRQGRLDET
-659 LTQPHCERI
+659 LNQPHCERI

-674 LGVDVSLDFPMPC
+674 LGVDVSLEFPMPC

-698 QSEAGF
+698 QSEGGF
-704 EPVHQSCCVIPHWE
+704 ETVQQACCVVPHWE

-723 DGRWSVE
+723 DGRWSFE
-730 LTLGIDTSAAL
+730 LTLGIDTSAAQ
-741 ARELGKPA
+741 ARELCKTVEPRA
-749 TQRSV
+749 VHIDDA

>member
-16 IGNFDG
+16 IGNFDNI
-22 VFEQAYQDSYKP
+22 FEQAYQDSYKP
-34 FLDMLAEFPS
+34 FLDLLAEFPS
-44 LAVTLH
+44 LAITLH
-50 NSGSLLEWLAEHRP
+50 NSGSLLEWLVEHRP

-76 GQVEIIGGPFY
+76 GQIEIIGGPFY
-87 EPILSSIPQRDR
+87 EPILASIPQRDR
-99 IGQIQQYSRYLEKL
+99 IGQIQQYSKYLENL

-144 VLDDSHFRSAGH
+144 VLDDAHFRSAGH
-156 TPEELTSHFLTED
+156 TPDELTSYFLTED
-169 EGRLLQVFPVSEP
+169 EGRLLQIFPVSEP

-194 SIEILR
+194 SIEILH
-200 EQFERTPNSVA
+200 EQFERNPSSVA

-225 TRESVYEE
+225 TKEAVFEE
-233 GWLRSFFQLLQDN
+233 GWLRNFFQLLED
-246 SEWLKVATLAECVE
+246 SGEWLKVATMAECVE

-273 SYREMNEWVLPAE
+273 SYREMTEWVLPAD
-286 RQKSLLSLRR
+286 RQKVLLSLRK

-330 YSRMLGISER
+330 YARMLGISER
-340 LEKLSHA
+340 LAKLTNASI
-347 DTEREYADRLSEART
+347 DREYADQLSEART

-376 AFGGLYLPHLRNA
+376 AFGGLYLPHLRHA
-389 VYTQFIEA
+389 VYTHFIAA
-397 DTILEQVDR
+397 DTILEKVERSMKSSTNGVVGASPDR
-406 AMNATGTSTAT
+406 
-417 GTATSGTSTSGMSTD
+417 
-432 KWVEVES
+432 WVEVES
-439 GDFNLDARPEVRLTG
+439 KDFNLDARPEVRVAG
-454 DRLAAFLSPAQGG
+454 DRLAAYFSPAVGG

-497 QAADPDGN
+497 QAAKPDSN
-505 GEDLNAASIQKEIL
+505 GDDLNAANIQGEIK
-519 CKQPNLDQKL
+519 CKQENLDQKIA
-529 VYDDW
+529 YDNW

-548 SLEEFQAGQG
+548 SLEDFQAGKG
-558 HVSDFHNGVYQSLLK
+558 HVSDFHSGVYQSLLK

-581 CFARRGR
+581 CFARRAPL
-588 IASSLVQVTKSVV
+588 ASYSVQITKSVS
-601 LESAKGA
+601 LETAKGA
-608 ALQIRYDLE
+608 SLQIRYDLE

-624 IHFAIEFNFA
+624 IHFAVEFNLA
-634 GLPGGAHDRY
+634 GLPGGADDRY
-644 YYDHTGQQQGRLDET
+644 YYDHTGQRQGRLDET
-659 LTQPHCERI
+659 LNQPHCERI

-674 LGVDVSLDFPMPC
+674 LGVDVSLEFPMPC

-698 QSEAGF
+698 QSEGGF
-704 EPVHQSCCVIPHWE
+704 ETVQQACCVVPHWE

-723 DGRWSVE
+723 DGRWSFE
-730 LTLGIDTSAAL
+730 LTLGIDTSAAQ
-741 ARELGKPA
+741 ARELCKTVEPRA
-749 TQRSV
+749 VHIDDA

>member
-16 IGNFDG
+16 IGNFDNI
-22 VFEQAYQDSYKP
+22 FEQAYQDSYKP
-34 FLDMLAEFPS
+34 FLDLLAEFPS
-44 LAVTLH
+44 LAITLH
-50 NSGSLLEWLAEHRP
+50 NSGSLLEWLVEHRP

-76 GQVEIIGGPFY
+76 GQIEIIGGPFY
-87 EPILSSIPQRDR
+87 EPILASIPQRDR
-99 IGQIQQYSRYLEKL
+99 IGQIQQYSKYLENL

-144 VLDDSHFRSAGH
+144 VLDDAHFRSAGH
-156 TPEELTSHFLTED
+156 TSDELTSYFLTED
-169 EGRLLQVFPVSEP
+169 EGRLLQIFPVSEP

-194 SIEILR
+194 SIEILH
-200 EQFERTPNSVA
+200 EQFDRNPSSVA

-225 TRESVYEE
+225 TKEAVFEE
-233 GWLRSFFQLLQDN
+233 GWLRNFFQLLED
-246 SEWLKVATLAECVE
+246 SGEWLKVATMAECVE

-273 SYREMNEWVLPAE
+273 SYREMTEWVLPAD
-286 RQKSLLSLRR
+286 RQKVLLSLRK

-330 YSRMLGISER
+330 YARMLGISER
-340 LEKLSHA
+340 LEKLTNASI
-347 DTEREYADRLSEART
+347 DREYADQLSEART

-376 AFGGLYLPHLRNA
+376 AFGGLYLPHLRHA
-389 VYTQFIEA
+389 VYTHFIAA
-397 DTILEQVDR
+397 DTILEKVERSMKSSTNGVVGASPDR
-406 AMNATGTSTAT
+406 
-417 GTATSGTSTSGMSTD
+417 
-432 KWVEVES
+432 WVEVES
-439 GDFNLDARPEVRLTG
+439 KDFNLDARPEVRVAG
-454 DRLAAFLSPAQGG
+454 DRLAAYFSPAVGG

-497 QAADPDGN
+497 QAAKPDSN
-505 GEDLNAASIQKEIL
+505 SDDLNAANIQGEIK
-519 CKQPNLDQKL
+519 CKQENLDQKIA
-529 VYDDW
+529 YDNW

-548 SLEEFQAGQG
+548 SLEDFQAGKG
-558 HVSDFHNGVYQSLLK
+558 HVSDFHSGVYQSLLK

-581 CFARRGR
+581 CFARRAPL
-588 IASSLVQVTKSVV
+588 ASYSVQITKSVS
-601 LESAKGA
+601 LETAKGA
-608 ALQIRYDLE
+608 SLQIRYDLE

-624 IHFAIEFNFA
+624 IHFAVEFNLA
-634 GLPGGAHDRY
+634 GLPGGADDRY
-644 YYDHTGQQQGRLDET
+644 YYDHTGQRQGRLDET
-659 LTQPHCERI
+659 LNQPHCERI

-674 LGVDVSLDFPMPC
+674 LGVDVSLEFPMPC

-698 QSEAGF
+698 QSEGGF
-704 EPVHQSCCVIPHWE
+704 ETVQQACCVVPHWE

-723 DGRWSVE
+723 DGRWSFE
-730 LTLGIDTSAAL
+730 LTLGIDTSAAQ
-741 ARELGKPA
+741 ARELCKTVEPRA
-749 TQRSV
+749 VHIDDA

>member
-34 FLDMLAEFPS
+34 FLDLLAEFPS
-44 LAVTLH
+44 LAITLH
-50 NSGSLLEWLAEHRP
+50 NSGSLLEWLVEHRP

-76 GQVEIIGGPFY
+76 GQIEIIGGPFY
-87 EPILSSIPQRDR
+87 EPILASIPQRDR
-99 IGQIQQYSRYLEKL
+99 IGQIQQYSKYLENL

-156 TPEELTSHFLTED
+156 TPEELTSQFLTED
-169 EGRLLQVFPVSEP
+169 EGRLLQIFPVSEP

-200 EQFERTPNSVA
+200 EQFERNPNSVA

-225 TRESVYEE
+225 TKEAVFEK
-233 GWLRSFFQLLQDN
+233 GWLREFFQLLQDN
-246 SEWLKVATLAECVE
+246 GEWLKVVTMAECVE

-273 SYREMNEWVLPAE
+273 SYREMTEWVLPAE
-286 RQKSLLSLRR
+286 RQRTLLSLRK

-303 DWPELSNFVRGGCW
+303 DWPELSNFVRGGFW

-340 LEKLSHA
+340 LEKLTNA
-347 DTEREYADRLSEART
+347 DTDREYADQLSEART

-376 AFGGLYLPHLRNA
+376 AFGGLYLPHLRHA
-389 VYTQFIEA
+389 VYTHFIAA
-397 DTILEQVDR
+397 DTILEKVERSMKASTNGVTNSSPDR
-406 AMNATGTSTAT
+406 
-417 GTATSGTSTSGMSTD
+417 
-432 KWVEVES
+432 WVEVES
-439 GDFNLDARPEVRLTG
+439 KDFNLDARPEVRVAG
-454 DRLAAFLSPAQGG
+454 DRLAAYFTPAVGG

-497 QAADPDGN
+497 QAANPDGN
-505 GEDLNAASIQKEIL
+505 GDDLNAASIQGEIK
-519 CKQPNLDQKL
+519 CKQENLDQKIM
-529 VYDDW
+529 YDDW

-548 SLEEFQAGQG
+548 SLEDFQDGHG
-558 HVSDFHNGVYQSLLK
+558 HVSDFHTGVYQSLLK

-581 CFARRGR
+581 CFARRAPL
-588 IASSLVQVTKSVV
+588 ASYSVQVTKSVA
-601 LESAKGA
+601 LETSKGA
-608 ALQIRYDLE
+608 QLQIRYDLE

-624 IHFAIEFNFA
+624 IHFAVEFNLA
-634 GLPGGAHDRY
+634 GLPGGADDRY
-644 YYDHTGQQQGRLDET
+644 YYDHTGARQGRLDET
-659 LTQPHCERI
+659 LNQPHCERI

-674 LGVDVSLDFPMPC
+674 LGVDVSLEFPMPC

-698 QSEAGF
+698 QSEGGF
-704 EPVHQSCCVIPHWE
+704 ETVHQACCVVPHWE

-741 ARELGKPA
+741 AKELANTAEP
-749 TQRSV
+749 RPV